1 MLRVLRA
8 LMPYVPRSLHA
19 LMPHIPHVSLALR
32 ALLLWVPYALCDLD
46 TLVPMHYIRQ
56 EYQIMSKIT
65 SLIFWI

>member
-32 ALLLWVPYALCDLD
+32 APLLWVPYALCDRD

-56 EYQIMSKIT
+56 E
-65 SLIFWI
+65 

>member
-32 ALLLWVPYALCDLD
+32 ALLLWVPYALCDRD
-46 TLVPMHYIRQ
+46 TLYPSSVANYV
-56 EYQIMSKIT
+56 
-65 SLIFWI
+65 